1 MIIASILEFI
11 PALIAVVV
19 YIGVLVCIIWLFS
32 RLVRAVE
39 RIANKIEN
47 STKI

>member
-1 MIIASILEFI
+1 MIITRILQFI

-19 YIGVLVCIIWLFS
+19 YIGVGYIIWLFS

-39 RIANKIEN
+39 RIASKIEN
-47 STKI
+47 SAKI